1 LEPYAVLLQ
10 PGVSAKYEKVYTQVG
25 LPLAVV
31 IRHFREAGWGDHDAY
46 YERVDAEERED
57 RMYAERLNAIVLR
70 VGIPERQGTPFYA
83 AKGERRGSMRRT
95 SPYTPFVVLH
105 RLGDYLRDTNVPE
118 CAHLML
124 ALLRAENNYEG
135 NMSRGVDTAAGR
147 MGVIHDDYLSDL
159 WAKWLLT
166 GRLAYSATNP
176 PPERDD
182 ENEDDPEAE
191 AKVRNMVAE
200 YAPQIFRSWYD
211 WLMKN
216 KPMVFNI

>member
-1 LEPYAVLLQ
+1 MLQ

-31 IRHFREAGWGDHDAY
+31 ISRSETSRERERGYEGWAERERAEAREA
-46 YERVDAEERED
+46 EV
-57 RMYAERLNAIVLR
+57 YARRLNAIVLR
-70 VGIPERQGTPFYA
+70 VAIPERGATPFYA
-83 AKGERRGSMRRT
+83 RKHERRGSLFRT

-105 RLGDYLRDTNVPE
+105 RLGDALRNTNVPE
-118 CAHLML
+118 SAHLML
-124 ALLRAENNYEG
+124 ALLRAEINYDG

-147 MGVIHDDYLSDL
+147 MGVIGGDYLSDL

-216 KPMVFNI
+216 KPMVINI